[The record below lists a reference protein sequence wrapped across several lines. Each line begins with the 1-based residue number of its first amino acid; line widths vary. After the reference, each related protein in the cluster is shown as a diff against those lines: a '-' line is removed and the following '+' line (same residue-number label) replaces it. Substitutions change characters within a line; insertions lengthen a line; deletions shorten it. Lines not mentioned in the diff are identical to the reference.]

1 MRFVRYLVFL
11 EEYFS
16 LIYFLS
22 LIPIIDVIYIVC
34 DIFESVIHWFQEV
47 KELARPGFI
56 VDDIDDYAIDETVAE
71 EESDEEDE
79 LFDSVCSFCDNG
91 GELLW

>member
-1 MRFVRYLVFL
+1 MLPL
-11 EEYFS
+11 
-16 LIYFLS
+16 
-22 LIPIIDVIYIVC
+22 IDVIYILWC
-34 DIFESVIHWFQEV
+34 FFESVIHWFQEV

-56 VDDIDDYAIDETVAE
+56 IADDIDNDAIDETVAE

-91 GELLW
+91 GELLWYEILWCGWLI

>member
-22 LIPIIDVIYIVC
+22 LIPIIDV
-34 DIFESVIHWFQEV
+34 FESVIHWFQEV

-56 VDDIDDYAIDETVAE
+56 VDDIDDDGIDETVAE